1 MNSRKLG
8 LADINW
14 VLLGLIGII
23 AALGVYNLHSAAQSK
38 DPTLYLTQLA
48 WFGVGGL
55 LVIIIMIPDYRLS
68 ESMAYFIYGMVCL
81 LLVAVLFGGE
91 MAGGARRW
99 LRIGPIKF
107 QPSELAKIATILCLA
122 RYFSTRVRERG
133 YSLIRLFRPM
143 NISRPIASMGLV
155 VVCWDKPWFAD
166 PIGFLA
172 RSVREQL
179 AGEAIIVGESLW
191 MRVGLL
197 SFFLLCALLAIV
209 GVVRF
214 AAQQALLNPWPPGR
228 KKKLISLIVFA
239 ALGAMGLVAL
249 NWEATVLKDPVASVL
264 YYLNEAAAPGGVYET
279 YDEGM
284 LLRLFFCGLA
294 CLYLATALVLNRRYR
309 GPGMDLIIAPI
320 DLLALPALLVLVEP
334 DLGTAGIIILIGMS
348 MIFVVG
354 VKLASLIRLGVLG
367 TLFAGLSWFAVLKDY
382 QKRRILTFIDP
393 ESDIQGAGWNAFQ
406 SMIAVGSGQLW
417 GKGHR
422 GGTQTQLSFL
432 PEQHTDFAFSVW
444 AEEMGLMGCALLL
457 FLYLMLLIV
466 ALAVAADARD
476 TYGSLVAVGVAAL
489 ILWQTL
495 INVGMV
501 IGVAPVVGLTLP
513 LFSYGGSSLLTTMCG
528 LGLLLNVHFRR
539 KAV

>member
-1 MNSRKLG
+1 MNSRRLG

-14 VLLGLIGII
+14 ALIGIIVLI
-23 AALGVYNLHSAAQSK
+23 AALGVYNLHSAAHSK
-38 DPTLYLTQLA
+38 DPSLYLTQVA
-48 WFGVGGL
+48 WFGVGGIVVL
-55 LVIIIMIPDYRLS
+55 LIMIPDYRLS
-68 ESMAYFIYGMVCL
+68 ENMAYFIYGVVCL
-81 LLVAVLFGGE
+81 LLLAVLFSGE

-99 LRIGPIKF
+99 LRVGPVKF

-122 RYFSTRVRERG
+122 RYFSSRVRERG

-143 NISRPIASMGLV
+143 NVSRPIASMGLV
-155 VVCWDKPWFAD
+155 VVCWDKPWFSD

-179 AGEAIIVGESLW
+179 AGEAIIMGEYMWL
-191 MRVGLL
+191 RVGLVC
-197 SFFLLCALLAIV
+197 FLFLCGVLASIAV
-209 GVVRF
+209 IRF
-214 AAQQALLNPWPPGR
+214 AAEQALLNPWPAGR
-228 KKKLISLIVFA
+228 RKKLILAIVVVTLGAIGLVVWHWNSLI
-239 ALGAMGLVAL
+239 LR
-249 NWEATVLKDPVASVL
+249 DPVASIL
-264 YYLNEAAAPGGVYET
+264 IFLNEAAAPGGRYEI
-279 YDEGM
+279 YDEAM
-284 LLRLFFCGLA
+284 MLRLLFGGLTIG
-294 CLYLATALVLNRRYR
+294 YLLIALVLSRRYR
-309 GPGMDLIIAPI
+309 GPGVDLVIAPI

-334 DLGTAGIIILIGMS
+334 DLGTAGIIILIGMT

-367 TLFAGLSWFAVLKDY
+367 TLVAGLSWFAVLKDY

-444 AEEMGLMGCALLL
+444 AEEMGLVGCSLLL
-457 FLYLMLLIV
+457 LLYLLLLIV
-466 ALAVAADARD
+466 ALAIAADARD

-489 ILWQTL
+489 ILWQTI

-528 LGLLLNVHFRR
+528 LGLLLNVHFRQR
-539 KAV
+539 AV

>member
-8 LADINW
+8 FGDINW
-14 VLLGLIGII
+14 ILLGLIGLI

-38 DPTLYLTQLA
+38 DPTLYLTQLV
-48 WFGVGGL
+48 WFAVGGL
-55 LVIIIMIPDYRLS
+55 IVIVIMIPDYRLS
-68 ESMAYFIYGMVCL
+68 ESMAYVIYGMVCL

-155 VVCWDKPWFAD
+155 VLCWDKPWFAD

-172 RSVREQL
+172 RGVREQL
-179 AGEAIIVGESLW
+179 AGEAIFVGESLW

-197 SFFLLCALLAIV
+197 TFFLLCAALAIV

-228 KKKLISLIVFA
+228 RRKLIAFIVFIALA
-239 ALGAMGLVAL
+239 AMSVVVL
-249 NWEATVLKDPVASVL
+249 NWEATALKDPVASVL

-284 LLRLFFCGLA
+284 LLRIFFVGLA
-294 CLYLATALVLNRRYR
+294 CLFLVTAFVLNRRYR
-309 GPGMDLIIAPI
+309 GPAMDLWIAPI

-417 GKGHR
+417 GKGHG

-444 AEEMGLMGCALLL
+444 AEEMGLMGCAFLL
-457 FLYLMLLIV
+457 FLYLLLLIV

-528 LGLLLNVHFRR
+528 LGLLLSVHFRR

>member
-1 MNSRKLG
+1 
-8 LADINW
+8 
-14 VLLGLIGII
+14 
-23 AALGVYNLHSAAQSK
+23 
-38 DPTLYLTQLA
+38 
-48 WFGVGGL
+48 
-55 LVIIIMIPDYRLS
+55 
-68 ESMAYFIYGMVCL
+68 
-81 LLVAVLFGGE
+81 
-91 MAGGARRW
+91 
-99 LRIGPIKF
+99 
-107 QPSELAKIATILCLA
+107 
-122 RYFSTRVRERG
+122 
-133 YSLIRLFRPM
+133 
-143 NISRPIASMGLV
+143 
-155 VVCWDKPWFAD
+155 
-166 PIGFLA
+166 
-172 RSVREQL
+172 
-179 AGEAIIVGESLW
+179 
-191 MRVGLL
+191 
-197 SFFLLCALLAIV
+197 
-209 GVVRF
+209 
-214 AAQQALLNPWPPGR
+214 
-228 KKKLISLIVFA
+228 
-239 ALGAMGLVAL
+239 
-249 NWEATVLKDPVASVL
+249 
-264 YYLNEAAAPGGVYET
+264 
-279 YDEGM
+279 
-284 LLRLFFCGLA
+284 
-294 CLYLATALVLNRRYR
+294 
-309 GPGMDLIIAPI
+309 MDLWIAPI

-444 AEEMGLMGCALLL
+444 AEEMGLMGCGLLL
-457 FLYLMLLIV
+457 FLYLLLLIV

-539 KAV
+539 RAV

>member
-1 MNSRKLG
+1 MNSRRLG
-8 LADINW
+8 FSDINW
-14 VLLGLIGII
+14 LLLAIVGLI
-23 AALGVYNLHSAAQSK
+23 AVLGVYNLHSAAHSK
-38 DPTLYLTQLA
+38 DPTLYLTQMA

-55 LVIIIMIPDYRLS
+55 VVIVIMIPDYHLS
-68 ESMAYFIYGMVCL
+68 ENMAYFIYAMVCL

-143 NISRPIASMGLV
+143 NVSRPIASMV
-155 VVCWDKPWFAD
+155 VVVACWDKPWFAD
-166 PIGFLA
+166 PSGFLA

-179 AGEAIIVGESLW
+179 GGEAIIMGESLW
-191 MRVGLL
+191 LRIGLL
-197 SFFLLCALLAIV
+197 GFVV
-209 GVVRF
+209 GCWVLVSVAVVRF
-214 AAQQALLNPWPPGR
+214 AGNQALLNPWPPGR
-228 KKKLISLIVFA
+228 RRNFLLGIGMLALASTGVLLWNWDSSL
-239 ALGAMGLVAL
+239 LR
-249 NWEATVLKDPVASVL
+249 DPVAGVL
-264 YYLNEAAAPGGVYET
+264 FYLNEAAAPGGIYEA

-284 LLRLFFCGLA
+284 TLRLLFGGLTVG
-294 CLYLATALVLNRRYR
+294 YLVAALALSRRYR
-309 GPGMDLIIAPI
+309 GPGADLVLAPI

-334 DLGTAGIIILIGMS
+334 DLGTAGIIILIGMT

-354 VKLASLIRLGVLG
+354 VKIASLIRLGVLG
-367 TLFAGLSWFAVLKDY
+367 TMFAGLSWFAVLKDY

-406 SMIAVGSGQLW
+406 SMIAVGSGRLW
-417 GKGHR
+417 GKGHQ

-444 AEEMGLMGCALLL
+444 AEEMGLVGCSLLL
-457 FLYLMLLIV
+457 LLYLLLLIV
-466 ALAVAADARD
+466 SLAIAADARD

-539 KAV
+539 RAV